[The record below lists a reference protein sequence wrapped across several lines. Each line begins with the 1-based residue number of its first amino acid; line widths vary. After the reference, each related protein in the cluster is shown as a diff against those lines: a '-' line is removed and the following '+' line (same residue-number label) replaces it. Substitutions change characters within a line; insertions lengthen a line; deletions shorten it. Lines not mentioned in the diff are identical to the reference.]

1 MGEFKNQVVEFLVQA
16 GALTFGD
23 FTTKSGRK
31 TPYFVNTGN
40 FNDGQL
46 IEKLGQLYARHIQQ
60 LGLSDVEVLFGPA
73 YKGISLAVSTSIAL
87 SNLLQR
93 KVGFSFNR
101 KEAKAHGDG
110 GLIVGTQLQPKMKVI
125 LVEDVITAGTT
136 LNEVVPWLREKFDV
150 QLQAVV
156 IAVDRA
162 ERGSE
167 ANESAVQESRRRHN
181 LRIEPLITVHDI
193 VNYLETQH
201 PNGVAVDSAEKIRSY
216 LEQYGA

>member
-1 MGEFKNQVVEFLVQA
+1 MIDFKDQVVTFLIEA

-46 IEKLGQLYARHIQQ
+46 IQRLGVLYAEHIKT
-60 LGLSDVEVLFGPA
+60 LGLVDVDLLFGPA
-73 YKGISLAVSTSIAL
+73 YKGIPLAVSTSIGL
-87 SNLLQR
+87 SEMLDR

-101 KEAKAHGDG
+101 KEAKTHGDG
-110 GLIVGTQLQPKMKVI
+110 GLIVGTQLKPKMKVI

-150 QLQAVV
+150 DLQAVV
-156 IAVDRA
+156 IAVDRS

-167 ANESAVQESRRRHN
+167 GTESAVQEARRRHEI
-181 LRIEPLITVHDI
+181 RIEPLITVHDI
-193 VNYLETQH
+193 VNYLDNKN
-201 PNGVAVDSAEKIRSY
+201 PAGVPADSAAKIRSY